1 MAAAVSRAPAH
12 TAGRSRPA
20 TLALGATLALL
31 VCVAGPTVAPAGAA
45 ELQRSA
51 GSLSPKPGDARGDR
65 GQLAADG
72 CMVEQRTVRFP
83 KCVYGN
89 PRSRKTVVL
98 FGDSQAMQWFPAL
111 LRLAR
116 QHGWRLIGRT
126 RAGCPP
132 AAVKFS
138 YRCDKWRAGTLR
150 RIEGDRPDL
159 VVTGT
164 GVAYGAI
171 AGGRRLSGAANAR
184 AMRDGYARTLRR
196 LRRTGAKV
204 AVMKTLTWAPN
215 RIVTCV
221 RGNMRRLRRCAFE
234 REQPSNR
241 AFEARA
247 AKRVG
252 GARLIDARGRIC
264 LPKICP
270 AVIDDTIVY
279 RDPQHLSATYART
292 LAPWLDRRLPRP

>member
-1 MAAAVSRAPAH
+1 MRLLWTLLAGLAALAASPAPE
-12 TAGRSRPA
+12 
-20 TLALGATLALL
+20 
-31 VCVAGPTVAPAGAA
+31 PAGAV

-51 GSLSPKPGDARGDR
+51 KSVSPAPDRARGDR

-72 CMVEQRTVRFP
+72 CMVEQQTVRYP
-83 KCVYGN
+83 KCVYGD

-98 FGDSQAMQWFPAL
+98 FGDSQAMQWFPPL

-116 QHGWRLIGRT
+116 QHDWRLIGRT

-132 AAVKFS
+132 AAVRFS
-138 YRCDKWRAGTLR
+138 YRCDKWRAGSLR
-150 RIEGDRPDL
+150 RIERDDRPDL
-159 VVTGT
+159 VVIGT
-164 GVAYGAI
+164 GVAYEAI
-171 AGGRRLSGAANAR
+171 GGGRRLSGAANAR
-184 AMRDGYARTLRR
+184 AMRDGFARTLRR

-221 RGNMRRLRRCAFE
+221 KGSLRRLRRCAFQ
-234 REQPSNR
+234 REQPTNR

-252 GARLIDARGRIC
+252 GARLVDARSRVC
-264 LPKICP
+264 LKRICP
-270 AVIDDTIVY
+270 AVIGDLLVY
-279 RDPQHLSATYART
+279 RDRQHLSATFART